1 MAADYALLTKNLCE
15 FYDFAG
21 KTILLV
27 GAGHGQL
34 LDPAIPVKKLI
45 AVDSDLAAL
54 SEFQKKIASNPSS
67 TAVEVVHGK
76 FEDVISQADVVYFE
90 FCLHEISDP
99 FAALKRAR
107 SLANDVVVFDHSP
120 ASEWVFYGA
129 EEEIVRRS
137 SEAMK
142 NFGIRRSTS
151 FRTVQRFKSGAELL
165 SKVAAQGSLA
175 VERAQ
180 RYARINNFTI
190 PMVCDLVLL

>member
-1 MAADYALLTKNLCE
+1 LAADYALLTKNLCE

-21 KTILLV
+21 KAILLV

-34 LDPAIPVKKLI
+34 LDPAVPVKKLI
-45 AVDSDLAAL
+45 AVDSNLAAL
-54 SEFQKKIASNPSS
+54 GEFQKQIAATASP

-76 FEDVISQADVVYFE
+76 FEDVTSQADVVYFE

-151 FRTVQRFKSGAELL
+151 FRTVQRFKSSAELL
-165 SKVAAQGSLA
+165 SKVAAQGPLA

-180 RYARINNFTI
+180 RYARVNNFTI
-190 PMVCDLVLL
+190 AMVCDLVLL